1 MLKEVDRTFEKP
13 VNKLV
18 TLSSDPSVLSAYE
31 QREKVRMDENARL
44 KFATEQGIEKGI
56 EQKVKE
62 AVFNMLEERV
72 PIETICKFLNI
83 SEEKVKQLEDLYKA
97 NQNNIKE
104 ECDLE
109 NDEDQELDNGM
120 TQEF

>member
-1 MLKEVDRTFEKP
+1 MLKEADRTFEKT

-18 TLSSDPSVLSAYE
+18 NLSSDPSVLSAYE

-44 KFATEQGIEKGI
+44 KFATEKGIEKGIEQGI

-72 PIETICKFLNI
+72 PSETICKFLNI

-97 NQNNIKE
+97 NQNNTKE

-109 NDEDQELDNGM
+109 NDEEVTFGM
-120 TQEF
+120 